1 MRSLTEKI
9 LKNAKII
16 AIYGA
21 STNKEKDSYM
31 VMQYLQN
38 QGYKIIPINF
48 FTEEAYVLGE
58 KIYKNLEDVKINLDI
73 LNIFRPSNE
82 ILEIVKKSMN
92 VNIKT
97 FWLQLDIFC
106 SESEKILR
114 DRGIIYIDNKC
125 TKIEHLKFIN
135 NQ

>member
-38 QGYKIIPINF
+38 QGYKTIPINF
-48 FTEEAYVLGE
+48 FTEQTYVLGE

-82 ILEIVKKSMN
+82 ILEIAKKSVN